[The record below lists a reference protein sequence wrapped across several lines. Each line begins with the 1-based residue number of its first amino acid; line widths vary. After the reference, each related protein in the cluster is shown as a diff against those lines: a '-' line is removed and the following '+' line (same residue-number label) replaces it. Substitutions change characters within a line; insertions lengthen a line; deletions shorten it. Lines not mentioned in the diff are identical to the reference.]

1 MKTLN
6 ERHHQTLGGHQAQA
20 LSNHLSALN
29 EKLKASHGIDTT
41 PGYISLVGCS
51 LADKDGEG
59 SKSYV
64 QQLGEA
70 LHQKAGWRLE
80 MGARQLPVSVNE
92 EGRKM
97 SVVKG
102 ANRPVSDK
110 SDKIV
115 FNWAPQNEF
124 VPKNS
129 LTARVNGL
137 LTVMDSLAL
146 GKQTIGALDEQQWRD
161 AADFF
166 HHSDGQFDFIRFMLT
181 VKTLRRY
188 RVRANEALQ
197 LLQLGDA
204 HRQLEPLS
212 GQEALIKSQAW
223 HVTQTV
229 VA

>member
-1 MKTLN
+1 MSSIKQCQSITSLLVSFPRTFWSPPLQISLLLAMKTLN

-20 LSNHLSALN
+20 LSHHLSLLN
-29 EKLKASHGIDTT
+29 KKLKASHGIDTT
-41 PGYISLVGCS
+41 PDYISLVGCS

-129 LTARVNGL
+129 LTARVNRV
-137 LTVMDSLAL
+137 LTLMDSLAL
-146 GKQTIGALDEQQWRD
+146 GKQTIGRSMNNNGVMRLI
-161 AADFF
+161 F
-166 HHSDGQFDFIRFMLT
+166 SIIRT
-181 VKTLRRY
+181 VSSISY
-188 RVRANEALQ
+188 V
-197 LLQLGDA
+197 
-204 HRQLEPLS
+204 S
-212 GQEALIKSQAW
+212 C
-223 HVTQTV
+223 
-229 VA
+229 